1 MKRLLVPLLLFML
14 LAAACQPA
22 LTPTAPPPATR
33 VSASD
38 TPASGG
44 APATATRGVRAT
56 RTPAAETSVP
66 VTPTIPVTPTVS
78 VTASGPVTATAAATS
93 APVTATTS
101 VVDVNL
107 TPAQLAAVKA
117 LTSKL
122 NIPVK
127 DVGLVSTEAV
137 VWPNGCLGIVLP
149 GVLCANQT
157 VPGFRIVLSAGGR
170 EYEYHTNQDG
180 TTVLSTQ
187 QSFAVLRVAVRAADN
202 SVQIVDTGFGVNQA
216 SQVAGL
222 LPMGG
227 SVGSTAYV
235 LDFKDQPQAQMVDQS
250 GTHVL
255 PFVQNPNYGL
265 AVWPGSGSQ
274 KPRLAWATSPSG
286 QPPAQTMLYMANVD
300 GSDLTAVVSET
311 VTSGQPPYQLV
322 AERWS
327 ADGQSLYFSREPYGI
342 GGYIPFSAASS
353 LYRYSLADK
362 TVTELIPFNPQA
374 GGKML
379 CLDDLTPDASLV
391 VGTCVTSKAITVHSL
406 AGAPDQTISAP
417 SAVLDYRLLGSA
429 RFSPDATQV
438 AFALAKGD
446 PSAEQGYVA
455 VSNGVSGPANF
466 VALSPA
472 GHYYTVLA
480 WLNANTLLL
489 QDNVLACNLTCVNS
503 LWTIGTDGANLTKVA
518 DGTFLTLVSSQ

>member
-1 MKRLLVPLLLFML
+1 MKRLLALLLLFTL

-22 LTPTAPPPATR
+22 LTPTAPPPAT
-33 VSASD
+33 
-38 TPASGG
+38 
-44 APATATRGVRAT
+44 ATRGARAT
-56 RTPAAETSVP
+56 RTPAAAETSVP
-66 VTPTIPVTPTVS
+66 VTPTVA
-78 VTASGPVTATAAATS
+78 VTATTSVAATAPVTATAAATS
-93 APVTATTS
+93 APVTSTTS

-122 NIPVK
+122 QIPVK

-149 GVLCANQT
+149 GVLCANHT

-187 QSFAVLRVAVRAADN
+187 QAFAVLRVAVRAADN

-216 SQVAGL
+216 SQVPGL
-222 LPMGG
+222 LPLGG

-265 AVWPGSGSQ
+265 AVWPGNGSQ
-274 KPRLAWATSPSG
+274 KPRLAWGTSPSG
-286 QPPAQTMLYMANVD
+286 QTPAPQTVLYMANVD
-300 GSDLTAVVSET
+300 GSDLTAVVTET
-311 VTSGQPPYQLV
+311 ITSGQPPYQLV

-327 ADGQSLYFSREPYGI
+327 ADGQSLYFSREPVGI

-362 TVTELIPFNPQA
+362 TVTALMPFNPQA

-379 CLDDLTPDASLV
+379 CLDDLTPDASLE

-417 SAVLDYRLLGSA
+417 SAVLDYRLLGGA

-446 PSAEQGYVA
+446 PSGEQGYVA

-472 GHYYTVLA
+472 GHYYTVVA

-489 QDNVLACNLTCVNS
+489 QDNVLACNPTCLNS